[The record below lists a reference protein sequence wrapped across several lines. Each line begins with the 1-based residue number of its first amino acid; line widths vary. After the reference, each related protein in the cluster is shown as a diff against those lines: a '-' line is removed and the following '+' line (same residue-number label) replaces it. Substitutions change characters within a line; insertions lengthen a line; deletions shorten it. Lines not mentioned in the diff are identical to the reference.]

1 MKLKRTMRIAT
12 GLACLGAALTVFIPH
27 LTSYISRAAVVNAP
41 IISVKSPFDGAL
53 MSDALTP
60 ATPVLPTSTIVELQ
74 ASRSSRTEL
83 ARLEARSSIVAR
95 EEVSIST
102 EISTLSQLDQR
113 LVVRMERVQ
122 TLAREVLEAQ
132 LSGLRGELAAA
143 RERQGRLAREAL
155 RFTQLSAN
163 GSVPQAQ
170 AETAVSLAAE
180 ANGEVIRLTA
190 AVEETVRS
198 IAGIQDGI
206 LPGLGTEDGS
216 YARQRRDEVA
226 IRLADLKG
234 RKARIAAQRVGLLQE
249 IEALREEVGRFDRF
263 APRLPTGAVVWSA
276 TPAKGAVIASGDE
289 VLKLLDCARRFVEVF
304 VHETAFEAIRPGD
317 TARVRLR
324 GSDETFLATVEALRG
339 AGSQRATGLLAAEPE
354 NLTEGSLS
362 VMLRL
367 APADVGVAGVAQNF
381 CDVGRTAEVRF
392 DREFGTM
399 LTVAGHWFEELL
411 RGIAPSL
418 AAGHSG
424 DWFGASDA
432 G

>member
-1 MKLKRTMRIAT
+1 M
-12 GLACLGAALTVFIPH
+12 
-27 LTSYISRAAVVNAP
+27 TSYISRAAVVNAP

-53 MSDALTP
+53 MSDALAP
-60 ATPVLPTSTIVELQ
+60 ATPVLPATAIVELQ

-83 ARLEARSSIVAR
+83 ARLEARIGILYR
-95 EEVSIST
+95 EETSISR
-102 EISTLSQLDQR
+102 EIAALTRLDQQ
-113 LVVRMERVQ
+113 LLVRMGQVQ
-122 TLAREVLEAQ
+122 TLARQVLEAQ

-143 RERQGRLAREAL
+143 RERQERLARDAERL
-155 RFTQLSAN
+155 GRLSDN
-163 GSVPQAQ
+163 GSVPQTQ
-170 AETAVSLAAE
+170 ADTAVSLAAE
-180 ANGEVIRLTA
+180 ANGEVIRLAA

-198 IAGIQDGI
+198 MAGIKDGI

-234 RKARIAAQRVGLLQE
+234 RKARAAAQRAGLLQE
-249 IEALREEVGRFDRF
+249 AEALRKEVDRFDRF
-263 APRLPTGAVVWSA
+263 APQLPTGTVVWSA

-289 VLKLLDCARRFVEVF
+289 VLQLLDCSRRFVEVF

-324 GSDETFLATVEALRG
+324 GSDQSFHATVEALRG

-367 APADVGVAGVAQNF
+367 APADVAKAGVAQNF

-392 DREFGTM
+392 DRGFGSM
-399 LTVAGHWFEELL
+399 LTVAGLWFEELL
-411 RGIAPSL
+411 RGIAPPL
-418 AAGHSG
+418 A
-424 DWFGASDA
+424 GALSPEEGGPPDA

>member
-1 MKLKRTMRIAT
+1 MKLKRAARIAA
-12 GLACLGAALTVFIPH
+12 GLACLGAAFMIFAPH
-27 LTSYISRAAVVNAP
+27 ATNYISRAAVVNAP

-53 MSDALTP
+53 MSGALTP
-60 ATPVLPTSTIVELQ
+60 ATPVLPATAIVELQ

-83 ARLEARSSIVAR
+83 ARLEARIGILAR
-95 EEVSIST
+95 EEASIST
-102 EISTLSQLDQR
+102 EITALTQLDQQ
-113 LVVRMERVQ
+113 LLVRMEQVQ
-122 TLAREVLEAQ
+122 TLARQVLEAQ

-143 RERQGRLAREAL
+143 RERQDRLARDAQRLE
-155 RFTQLSAN
+155 RLSAN
-163 GSVPQAQ
+163 GSVPQTQ
-170 AETAVSLAAE
+170 AETAASLAAE
-180 ANGEVIRLTA
+180 ANGEVIRLAA

-198 IAGIQDGI
+198 MAGVKDGI

-234 RKARIAAQRVGLLQE
+234 RKARVSAQRIGLLQE
-249 IEALREEVGRFDRF
+249 AEALREEVDRLDRF
-263 APRLPTGAVVWSA
+263 APQLPTGAVAWSA
-276 TPAKGAVIASGDE
+276 TPAKGAVIAAGDE
-289 VLKLLDCARRFVEVF
+289 VLQLLDCSRRFVEVF

-317 TARVRLR
+317 MARVRLR
-324 GSDETFLATVEALRG
+324 GSDETFPATVEALRG

-367 APADVGVAGVAQNF
+367 APANVATAGVAQNF

-392 DREFGTM
+392 DRGLGNM

-418 AAGHSG
+418 AASPAPDG
-424 DWFGASDA
+424 DGPPDA